1 MISLLKKDLQLLL
14 SKKDFHTQFPFT
26 SWPENGRS
34 LELHPI
40 WKRRHFSLYNLDL
53 RADGFRCNG
62 KLSETQVTVDQ
73 KNREGEWENG
83 APKYPCNI

>member
-1 MISLLKKDLQLLL
+1 MISLLKKDLQILL

-26 SWPENGRS
+26 NWPENGRS

-53 RADGFRCNG
+53 RTNGFLCDG
-62 KLSETQVTVDQ
+62 KLSNTQVTVDQ
-73 KNREGEWENG
+73 KNREGERENG
-83 APKYPCNI
+83 VPKYPYNV